1 VQAVAPGCAARPRQ
15 RARGAGIAAIIK
27 DRRTDPDVACRVAAV
42 NPCYDIIGAVRSA
55 KSSDPLAAVEIAR
68 KRADRPVAV
77 ADADPAEVGKLSVV
91 G

>member
-27 DRRTDPDVACRVAAV
+27 DRRTDPDVACRVATV